1 MRTARV
7 GTALHSGGRDR
18 SSCSMS
24 VALLIAGIAAL
35 LLLGTWVLY
44 PLSALALARVRPRA
58 ARAIRGWE
66 PRVTVILATR
76 EAPEAVLSR
85 VADCL
90 AADYPAEKLDVVIGL
105 ERDGATQPADVEGP
119 RVSAVRGDSSGG
131 KASNLNAAVREA
143 TGEILVFAD
152 TYQRFDPGTIRLLV
166 ESLGDDRFG
175 AVSGAL
181 MLPGEQEGLL
191 TLVERYWQMERVL
204 REAEAIA
211 SSTVGVT

>member
-1 MRTARV
+1 AGRGLLVHGAEVRVSCTPSHVRTARV

-44 PLSALALARVRPRA
+44 PLSALALARLRPRA
-58 ARAIRGWE
+58 ARATRGWE

-76 EAPEAVLSR
+76 EAPEAVRSR
-85 VADCL
+85 VSDCL

-119 RVSAVRGDSSGG
+119 RVS
-131 KASNLNAAVREA
+131 
-143 TGEILVFAD
+143 
-152 TYQRFDPGTIRLLV
+152 
-166 ESLGDDRFG
+166 
-175 AVSGAL
+175 
-181 MLPGEQEGLL
+181 
-191 TLVERYWQMERVL
+191 
-204 REAEAIA
+204 
-211 SSTVGVT
+211 